1 MSFFHYYLVIR
12 NIFCLGNYFSER
24 NKFLKRHI
32 EINWVRKIVRINWI
46 RLQYF
51 LPQMIS
57 SIWYNI
63 AIPWKEKLINKQ
75 VTITIKYRIIKKN
88 GRESWKTILWYM
100 VLQFLKLHWIYK
112 LLSNIW
118 SGKLV
123 RSFCYLFL
131 FTVDTLMELFFQP
144 KNSCQNK
151 RYILFS
157 NLKFF

>member
-88 GRESWKTILWYM
+88 GRESWKTILWYIWFYNFWSYIEFINFCQIFEAENSWEAF
-100 VLQFLKLHWIYK
+100 VIFSY
-112 LLSNIW
+112 LL
-118 SGKLV
+118 
-123 RSFCYLFL
+123 
-131 FTVDTLMELFFQP
+131 
-144 KNSCQNK
+144 
-151 RYILFS
+151 
-157 NLKFF
+157 